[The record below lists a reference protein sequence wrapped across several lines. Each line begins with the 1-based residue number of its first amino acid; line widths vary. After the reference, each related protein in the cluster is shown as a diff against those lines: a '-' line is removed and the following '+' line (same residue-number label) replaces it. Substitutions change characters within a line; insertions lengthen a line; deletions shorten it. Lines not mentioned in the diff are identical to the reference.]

1 MKKYIGYLLYSLI
14 GTHLPLS
21 YSNIKIG
28 QKAFRGFCAKLM
40 IKNCGKNVNIEKHA
54 KFSTKISIGDNS
66 GIGERCSVAKCTI
79 GKNVMMGRECIIL
92 SRNHEISNTEIPM
105 IEQGFQEEKTPVIGD
120 DVWIGHRVIILP
132 GAKIGKGCV
141 IGAGAVV
148 SGEIPDYSIAG
159 GVPARVI
166 KSRK

>member
-14 GTHLPLS
+14 GRHLPVS
-21 YSNIKIG
+21 YSNLKIG

-40 IKNCGKNVNIEKHA
+40 LKECGKNVNIEKNA

-66 GIGERCSVAKCTI
+66 GIGERCSVANCTI

-92 SRNHEISNTEIPM
+92 SRNHNFSSTEIPM
-105 IEQGFQEEKTPVIGD
+105 IEQGFQEEKPPVIGD

-132 GAKIGKGCV
+132 GARIGNGCV

-148 SGEIPDYSIAG
+148 SGNIPDYSIAA
-159 GVPARVI
+159 GVPAKVI
-166 KSRK
+166 RSRK